1 MADNTQKRP
10 AAESAERS
18 REKIIVR
25 ASITGIL
32 ANVMLAAFKAV
43 VGIVSNSIAIVLDAV
58 NNLSDAASSVITII
72 GTKLAGREADK
83 KHPFGY
89 GRIEYLSA
97 LVISMIVL
105 YAGVTSLIESVK
117 KIVKPEEPDYST
129 VSLIIVGVAVFVKII
144 LGLYVKKTGE
154 KVSSDSLV
162 NSGKDALMDSVIS
175 ASTLIAALVFLF
187 TKLSLEAWLGA
198 IISAVIVK
206 SGIEMLRET
215 VSKILGEPGDVQLLQ
230 DIKATVRSFDIV
242 KGAFDLVLHN
252 YGPDNYNGS
261 IHIEIEDT
269 HTMEELDEL
278 SREIAVEVYKK
289 HGVLLTAIGIYSVNT
304 KDPDV
309 AELRNKMS
317 RQALSHE
324 HIKQM
329 HGFYYNRKQKAVR
342 FDLVVSFDAPSRI
355 ELFRE
360 VMAEL
365 RESYP
370 ELEITASMD
379 MDYGE
384 LL

>member
-1 MADNTQKRP
+1 MAEN
-10 AAESAERS
+10 AEGSKVDGSAERS
-18 REKIIVR
+18 REKVIVR

-32 ANVMLAAFKAV
+32 ANVLLAAFKAA
-43 VGIVSNSIAIVLDAV
+43 VGVITNSIAIVLDAV

-72 GTKLAGREADK
+72 GTKLAGREPDK

-97 LVISMIVL
+97 LVISVIVL

-117 KIVKPEEPDYST
+117 KIIKPEEADYST

-154 KVSSDSLV
+154 KVSSDSLI
-162 NSGKDALMDSVIS
+162 NSGKDALLDSVIS
-175 ASTLIAALVFLF
+175 TSTLIAALVFMF
-187 TKLSLEAWLGA
+187 TGLSLEAWLGA
-198 IISAVIVK
+198 VISAVIVR
-206 SGIEMLRET
+206 SGAEMLKET

-230 DIKATVRSFDIV
+230 DIKATVRSFDMV

-278 SREIAVEVYKK
+278 SRDITIEVYKK

-309 AELRNKMS
+309 AKLRDKMS

-329 HGFYYNRKQKAVR
+329 HGFYYNKKQKAVR
-342 FDLVVSFDAPSRI
+342 FDLVVSFEAASRI
-355 ELFRE
+355 DLFRE

-365 RESYP
+365 CETYP
-370 ELEITASMD
+370 ELEINASMD